1 MTRCRRAERWIST
14 QNKRTTEKPARR
26 ARPSASSS
34 ASSASRVSP
43 ASRGWRS
50 RAAVSPGLA
59 GRLRVLE
66 NNTVKMVKAVGASD
80 RRLSD
85 LTMRVESLSDK
96 VNKEKR

>member
-1 MTRCRRAERWIST
+1 M
-14 QNKRTTEKPARR
+14 
-26 ARPSASSS
+26 
-34 ASSASRVSP
+34 
-43 ASRGWRS
+43 
-50 RAAVSPGLA
+50 A